1 MKKVLMFVCAVVIA
15 VAFAATG
22 FAQAPPAAAPE
33 KAAPAPAAEK
43 AKMNH
48 FTGEVTAMDMAAKT
62 LTVRGKKGDMTF
74 DVTNAKMKGEPKA
87 GDKDVVRYME
97 KDGKMVAKFVGPK
110 KAWKKKE
117 KTEAPAPAPAP
128 GK

>member
-33 KAAPAPAAEK
+33 KAAPAPAVEK
-43 AKMNH
+43 AKMHH

-62 LTVRGKKGDMTF
+62 LTVKGKKGDMTF
-74 DVTNAKMKGEPKA
+74 DVTDAKMKGEPKA
-87 GDKDVVRYME
+87 GDKVVVRYME